1 MGTQICKNADT
12 VVICCPKFA
21 WALNHVGV
29 TVYTKH
35 HCSKCHFP
43 NEKKKDHGFQ
53 AQTQYW
59 EHCSL
64 QVNLLRYK
72 RLISKSSDPEAL
84 TKELR
89 VCINIS
95 YWSSSNNHGN
105 YSFYSTEADL
115 HQVIFIYTQEC
126 KQNFLKKTLI
136 GRRQISWLYKKC
148 SEGIDLGTTK
158 NKSIRK

>member
-1 MGTQICKNADT
+1 MEGGRVLSLTSSKQVFMGTQICKNEDT

-21 WALNHVGV
+21 WALNDVGV

-35 HCSKCHFP
+35 HCSKYHFP
-43 NEKKKDHGFQ
+43 NEKKRDHGFQ

-89 VCINIS
+89 VCIITILGPKKYFIVHCIHLGDKILIS
-95 YWSSSNNHGN
+95 V
-105 YSFYSTEADL
+105 TD
-115 HQVIFIYTQEC
+115 QVLIIMVIIHFILLKQIYT
-126 KQNFLKKTLI
+126 K
-136 GRRQISWLYKKC
+136 
-148 SEGIDLGTTK
+148 
-158 NKSIRK
+158 